1 MQYVVHILVNA
12 GLLFLAGKLVNGF
25 EVRDAK
31 AAVVGA
37 LVLSLANWLVRP
49 ILDWITLPINLLTLG
64 LFSVVVS
71 ALILMVVAAVVRGF
85 AIRGFGA
92 ALWGAVAI
100 GLMNMVLG
108 MLFGR

>member
-12 GLLFLAGKLVNGF
+12 GLLFLASKLVNGF
-25 EVRDAK
+25 EVQDAK

-71 ALILMVVAAVVRGF
+71 ALILMIVAAVVRGF

>member
-1 MQYVVHILVNA
+1 ME
-12 GLLFLAGKLVNGF
+12 GF
-25 EVRDAK
+25 EVQDAK

-37 LVLSLANWLVRP
+37 LVLSLANWFVRP
-49 ILDWITLPINLLTLG
+49 ILDLITLPINLLTLG

-71 ALILMVVAAVVRGF
+71 AVILMIVAAVVRGF
-85 AIRGFGA
+85 VIRGFGA

-100 GLMNMVLG
+100 GLMNVVLG